1 MHIPKLFST
10 WLKKLIPPR
19 FTPAHLSV
27 KAAKRAIFSLFLATV
42 LFTGGLF
49 FVAENGLFLAADK
62 PSGEAQMQIQQS
74 QLSKEMA
81 LSAQLTQLEG
91 ELEAARTENTALNEE
106 NAQLNNAT
114 VTLLDSLKLEYVGE
128 YYATA
133 YCCERYPHIC
143 GGNGVTASGTVPT
156 PGITCAADW
165 NVLPPGTWLY
175 IEGVGLRRVEDSG
188 SAIKGKRLDIA
199 IDTHQNALR
208 WAGQGSHHT
217 WVLQFDGALEN

>member
-1 MHIPKLFST
+1 MHRTLLTEKRAKIAISALAAAT
-10 WLKKLIPPR
+10 
-19 FTPAHLSV
+19 TLSV
-27 KAAKRAIFSLFLATV
+27 VFFMLDAKASPAQTEYRTGAEYLAQQQQQLDEELALSSQLEALETELKAAR
-42 LFTGGLF
+42 
-49 FVAENGLFLAADK
+49 
-62 PSGEAQMQIQQS
+62 
-74 QLSKEMA
+74 
-81 LSAQLTQLEG
+81 
-91 ELEAARTENTALNEE
+91 EE
-106 NAQLNNAT
+106 NAALASQNEELNQASVNL
-114 VTLLDSLKLEYVGE
+114 VDSLKLEYVGE

-133 YCCERYPHIC
+133 YCCEVYPHIC

-208 WAGQGSHHT
+208 WAGQGNHHT
-217 WVLQFDGALEN
+217 WVLNFEDGEA

>member
-1 MHIPKLFST
+1 MRKELLT
-10 WLKKLIPPR
+10 E
-19 FTPAHLSV
+19 
-27 KAAKRAIFSLFLATV
+27 KRAKIAIFALTVATLLCAALFLVGANANAAG
-42 LFTGGLF
+42 LAFQTGEDIL
-49 FVAENGLFLAADK
+49 N
-62 PSGEAQMQIQQS
+62 QQ
-74 QLSKEMA
+74 QT
-81 LSAQLTQLEG
+81 QLTKELALASELETL
-91 ELEAARTENTALNEE
+91 EAALEAAREE
-106 NAQLNNAT
+106 NAALASQNEELNQAS

-133 YCCERYPHIC
+133 YCCEVYPHIC

-217 WVLQFDGALEN
+217 WVLNFEGEA